1 MISAD
6 FTFFSG
12 AHAAEKSLNERDESP
27 IVFFRARCERRC
39 DLYTS
44 DRETDDRA
52 AASMR
57 GDGSDGIRRGQI
69 VLRARH
75 DDNDEHGQL
84 FRAIPL
90 RVANHENGAPR
101 RAWIRTLSVTL
112 QNIASCSVQPCPKS
126 KLDGIAGAK
135 GDKNNMPA
143 IRDRSTGR

>member
-12 AHAAEKSLNERDESP
+12 AHAAERSLNERDESP
-27 IVFFRARCERRC
+27 IAFFRARCERRC

-57 GDGSDGIRRGQI
+57 GDDSDGIRRGQI
-69 VLRARH
+69 TLRARH
-75 DDNDEHGQL
+75 DDNDEHGYGQL

-90 RVANHENGAPR
+90 RVANHENGAPC
-101 RAWIRTLSVTL
+101 RAWIRTLSASL
-112 QNIASCSVQPCPKS
+112 SIAEHC
-126 KLDGIAGAK
+126 KLLR
-135 GDKNNMPA
+135 PA
-143 IRDRSTGR
+143 LPEVKIGRNCQRKRR